1 MNSSYYFANRFSMLP
16 NNTDF
21 LPYDIN
27 VLKKIQEESER
38 RKRPK
43 PNYSFH
49 TLFSPFIA
57 DAVGAS
63 PNYDIEAKAVELL
76 RRKKIVRIQLPHIHA
91 SVQYRRSTRKNRI

>member
-1 MNSSYYFANRFSMLP
+1 MNSNYYFANRFSMLP

-21 LPYDIN
+21 LPYDTN

-43 PNYSFH
+43 LGYSFH

-63 PNYDIEAKAVELL
+63 PNYDIEAKAVVGQEE
-76 RRKKIVRIQLPHIHA
+76 IVRIQLPHIHA
-91 SVQYRRSTRKNRI
+91 SVQYRRSSRKNRI

>member
-21 LPYDIN
+21 LPYDTN

-43 PNYSFH
+43 LNYS
-49 TLFSPFIA
+49 
-57 DAVGAS
+57 
-63 PNYDIEAKAVELL
+63 DIIPIE
-76 RRKKIVRIQLPHIHA
+76 
-91 SVQYRRSTRKNRI
+91 